1 MQLKEHT
8 SLNMHLTCPKTNTET
23 KSNGDHHNNRKSGP
37 RKQMH
42 KTHVNITWTF
52 SFSPP
57 LSPFGTSIVTRL
69 FPFHPY
75 EPVLNMVGIKAV
87 VPMKPGSA
95 EVALAPS
102 PSVTAGG
109 VCVMLTCNGKARFLK
124 LLAPREVYRRRR
136 ESQRQIELE

>member
-1 MQLKEHT
+1 
-8 SLNMHLTCPKTNTET
+8 
-23 KSNGDHHNNRKSGP
+23 
-37 RKQMH
+37 MH

-52 SFSPP
+52 SFLPP

-75 EPVLNMVGIKAV
+75 EPVLKMVGIKAV

-102 PSVTAGG
+102 PSVAAGG

-136 ESQRQIELE
+136 ESETNRIGMRVKKEGMGRRERSVSNEKWGNRVNGLIG